1 MGGKKGPMELGRV
14 SRVVLFE
21 QSSKGQSR
29 KEAAQGLRRKVFNKQ
44 YYHTSST
51 LTLSKQLRDRK
62 VEAEV
67 EVKGKERAGGGLRS
81 LALVLDQSNRQNL
94 LLNHTNHLLLLL
106 PLLLLRL
113 KLDKRVGSLRGGK
126 CCKYGFGWVISC
138 HILS

>member
-1 MGGKKGPMELGRV
+1 LYYLSKAVKVKAGRKQ
-14 SRVVLFE
+14 L
-21 QSSKGQSR
+21 
-29 KEAAQGLRRKVFNKQ
+29 KVFVGRCSI
-44 YYHTSST
+44 SST